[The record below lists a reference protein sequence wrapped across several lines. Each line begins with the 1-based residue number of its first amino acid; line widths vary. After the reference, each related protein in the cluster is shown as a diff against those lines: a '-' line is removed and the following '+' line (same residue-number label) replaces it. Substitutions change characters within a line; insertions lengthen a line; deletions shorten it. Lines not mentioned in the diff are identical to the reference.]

1 MTRKI
6 FSFKYIVTV
15 LLTVGILILGGL
27 NVQQKRRYI
36 PPDDGAAWVQGPR
49 GIEARLILAD
59 GPAVK
64 AGILRGDI
72 LRAING
78 RPVEN
83 DR

>member
-1 MTRKI
+1 MARKI

-36 PPDDGAAWVQGPR
+36 PPDDGASWVQGPR

-64 AGILRGDI
+64 RESFV
-72 LRAING
+72 AIY
-78 RPVEN
+78 
-83 DR
+83 